1 MKLTMKH
8 LFAKLV
14 LAIAAAVVLSA
25 CDDYYGVVTKKEYTP
40 GYVKIVPVMAGKT
53 VMPQKVKVHYP
64 ACWRI
69 WVDKRPVIVTQ
80 SVHNSLN
87 IGDSVLC
94 TWYGQVSRLP
104 KTF

>member
-1 MKLTMKH
+1 MKH

-40 GYVKIVPVMAGKT
+40 GYDKIVPVMAGKMI
-53 VMPQKVKVHYP
+53 MPRKVHHS
-64 ACWRI
+64 ARWQI

-80 SVHNSLN
+80 SVYNSLN

-94 TWYGQVSRLP
+94 TWNGQVSRLP

>member
-1 MKLTMKH
+1 MKH

-40 GYVKIVPVMAGKT
+40 GYDKIVPVMAGKT
-53 VMPQKVKVHYP
+53 VIPRKVHHS

-94 TWYGQVSRLP
+94 TWNGQVSRLP